1 MSDESKTRKELLN
14 ELGELRQKISQ
25 LETLE
30 QQHQLAAQSLVES
43 EERYRKI
50 TDTVTDYM
58 FRVRVEHGQPVET
71 VHGTACVAVTG
82 YTSEEFA
89 ANPYLWFQMV
99 HEEDTHLV
107 QQQASQIYS
116 GKKGEPIEHRI
127 IRKDGTI
134 RWVSNTPVLHVNEK
148 GELISYDGLIKD
160 ITERRIAEEEL
171 KGTRDYL
178 DNIIE
183 NLGEGIFVSNTT
195 GCVTR
200 VNKAFL
206 ELMGWTKDEMIGMHH
221 VEFIPQEPGI
231 YESTL
236 GDKVEL
242 TVEILDSARRGF
254 IKLFEEGKLVN
265 FETYFLNKQ
274 KNLLLIQENMV
285 LLWDGKGERIGGVGI
300 IRDITAKKK
309 AEEALKKSEEKY
321 QNLLENASDAI
332 LVANEDGIIVGV
344 NKSAERMFGYTREQL
359 IEKSVSILLPSQVW
373 EKEKMYMEEF
383 SKTHKLVVGVTSERA
398 MVRKDGQLITVEPSF
413 SVSKLDGEFLMTV
426 VLRDISERKRV
437 EREIKEARDFL
448 ESVIESSRDGIL
460 ITDSAG
466 YITSANKAM
475 EMMSKYRKEELIGK
489 HTSVLMAE
497 DEAMR
502 KIILQKMTEM
512 FEKGFIFYEVVQMTR
527 DGNLI
532 NVECATSLIKDEE
545 GNNIGAVSI
554 IRDITERKKMENQ
567 LLQSEK
573 LKSLG
578 ELAGGVAHDFNNIL
592 AAILG
597 RAQLLKMVVGST
609 QGDEGGKRSVN
620 ELKKGLD
627 IIEKAAKDGAE
638 TVRRIQEFS
647 RKRDDEAYFATV
659 DINEAI
665 DHAIEYTKVRWKD
678 DAELKGIKINVQKEL
693 SPIAPVSG
701 RAAELR
707 EVFTNLIN
715 NAIDAMP
722 HGGTIRL
729 ETVNEGTHV
738 SIKVKDTGIGIPGA
752 IRERIFD
759 PFFTTKGVKSTGLG
773 LSVSYGIIKRH
784 KGIILVD
791 SAEGKGTLFT
801 ITIPFAEGVV
811 KSEAKVK
818 PLKDTQKRAHIL
830 VVEDEV
836 AVRNLLASI
845 LTMGGH
851 KVETAPDGTQ
861 GIRLFQEKKFD
872 LVFTDLGMPGM
883 SGWQVAREVKRI
895 HGGIPVAIITGWNI
909 ELEEA
914 EMRENGVDLIV
925 QKPFEVD
932 RVLRLVQ
939 EGIIIRDKF
948 KKQSAKK

>member
-1 MSDESKTRKELLN
+1 
-14 ELGELRQKISQ
+14 
-25 LETLE
+25 
-30 QQHQLAAQSLVES
+30 
-43 EERYRKI
+43 
-50 TDTVTDYM
+50 M
-58 FRVRVEHGQPVET
+58 FV
-71 VHGTACVAVTG
+71 
-82 YTSEEFA
+82 
-89 ANPYLWFQMV
+89 
-99 HEEDTHLV
+99 
-107 QQQASQIYS
+107 
-116 GKKGEPIEHRI
+116 
-127 IRKDGTI
+127 
-134 RWVSNTPVLHVNEK
+134 
-148 GELISYDGLIKD
+148 
-160 ITERRIAEEEL
+160 
-171 KGTRDYL
+171 
-178 DNIIE
+178 
-183 NLGEGIFVSNTT
+183 
-195 GCVTR
+195 
-200 VNKAFL
+200 
-206 ELMGWTKDEMIGMHH
+206 
-221 VEFIPQEPGI
+221 
-231 YESTL
+231 
-236 GDKVEL
+236 
-242 TVEILDSARRGF
+242 
-254 IKLFEEGKLVN
+254 
-265 FETYFLNKQ
+265 
-274 KNLLLIQENMV
+274 QENIV
-285 LLWDGKGERIGGVGI
+285 LLSNERGERIGAVGI
-300 IRDITAKKK
+300 IRDITERKRL
-309 AEEALKKSEEKY
+309 EGILKKSEEKY
-321 QNLLENASDAI
+321 QRLLENASDAI
-332 LVANEDGIIVGV
+332 LVANEDGIIVEV
-344 NKSAERMFGYTREQL
+344 NKST
-359 IEKSVSILLPSQVW
+359 EKMLGFTSEELVGKSASLLLPPQVW

-383 SKTHKLVVGVTSERA
+383 KRTHSLVAGVAGEREII
-398 MVRKDGQLITVEPSF
+398 RRDGQPVIVEPSL
-413 SVSKLDGEFLMTV
+413 SITELEGGYLMTA
-426 VLRDISERKRV
+426 VLRDVSERKKA

-448 ESVIESSRDGIL
+448 ISVIESSRDGIL

-466 YITSANKAM
+466 YITAVNKSM
-475 EMMSKYRKEELIGK
+475 EMMCRYRKEELIGK
-489 HTSVLMAE
+489 HASILTVE

-502 KIILQKMTEM
+502 KLILQKTAEM
-512 FEKGFIFYEVVQMTR
+512 FEKGFASFEAVQMTR

-532 NVECATSLIKDEE
+532 NVECGTSLIKDEE
-545 GNNIGAVSI
+545 GNYIAGVSI
-554 IRDITERKKMENQ
+554 IRDITERKKMEQQ

-609 QGDEGGKRSVN
+609 QGDEGGKKSVN

-647 RKRDDEAYFATV
+647 RRRDDEAYFDTV

-678 DAELKGIKINVQKEL
+678 DAELKGIKINVQKEF
-693 SPIAPVSG
+693 SPVASVLG

-722 HGGTIRL
+722 DGGTIRL

-791 SAEGKGTLFT
+791 SAEGKGTMFT

-811 KSEAKVK
+811 ESEAKVK
-818 PLKDTQKRAHIL
+818 PLKGTQKRAHIL

-836 AVRNLLASI
+836 AVLNLLASI

-851 KVETAPDGTQ
+851 KVETATDGTQ

-895 HGGIPVAIITGWNI
+895 NGGIPVAIITGWNV

-939 EGIIIRDKF
+939 EGIILRDKF
-948 KKQSAKK
+948 KNQSAKK

>member
-1 MSDESKTRKELLN
+1 M
-14 ELGELRQKISQ
+14 
-25 LETLE
+25 
-30 QQHQLAAQSLVES
+30 
-43 EERYRKI
+43 
-50 TDTVTDYM
+50 
-58 FRVRVEHGQPVET
+58 
-71 VHGTACVAVTG
+71 
-82 YTSEEFA
+82 
-89 ANPYLWFQMV
+89 
-99 HEEDTHLV
+99 
-107 QQQASQIYS
+107 
-116 GKKGEPIEHRI
+116 
-127 IRKDGTI
+127 
-134 RWVSNTPVLHVNEK
+134 
-148 GELISYDGLIKD
+148 
-160 ITERRIAEEEL
+160 
-171 KGTRDYL
+171 
-178 DNIIE
+178 
-183 NLGEGIFVSNTT
+183 
-195 GCVTR
+195 
-200 VNKAFL
+200 
-206 ELMGWTKDEMIGMHH
+206 
-221 VEFIPQEPGI
+221 
-231 YESTL
+231 
-236 GDKVEL
+236 
-242 TVEILDSARRGF
+242 
-254 IKLFEEGKLVN
+254 
-265 FETYFLNKQ
+265 
-274 KNLLLIQENMV
+274 QENIV
-285 LLWDGKGERIGGVGI
+285 LLSNERGERIGAVGI
-300 IRDITAKKK
+300 IRDITERKRL
-309 AEEALKKSEEKY
+309 EGILKKSEEKY
-321 QNLLENASDAI
+321 QRLLENASDAI
-332 LVANEDGIIVGV
+332 LVANEDGIIVEV
-344 NKSAERMFGYTREQL
+344 NKST
-359 IEKSVSILLPSQVW
+359 EKMLGFTSEELVGKSASLLLPPQVW

-383 SKTHKLVVGVTSERA
+383 KRTHSLVAGVAGEREII
-398 MVRKDGQLITVEPSF
+398 RRDGQPVIVEPSL
-413 SVSKLDGEFLMTV
+413 SVTELEGGYLMTA
-426 VLRDISERKRV
+426 VLRDVSERKKA

-448 ESVIESSRDGIL
+448 ISVIESSRDGIL

-466 YITSANKAM
+466 YITAVNKSM
-475 EMMSKYRKEELIGK
+475 EMMCRYRKEELIGK
-489 HTSVLMAE
+489 HASILTVE

-502 KIILQKMTEM
+502 KLILQKTAEM
-512 FEKGFIFYEVVQMTR
+512 FEKGFASFEAVQMTR

-532 NVECATSLIKDEE
+532 NVECGTSLIKDEE
-545 GNNIGAVSI
+545 GNYIAGVSI
-554 IRDITERKKMENQ
+554 IRDITERKKMEQQ

-609 QGDEGGKRSVN
+609 QGDEGGKKSVN

-647 RKRDDEAYFATV
+647 RRRDDEAYFDTV

-678 DAELKGIKINVQKEL
+678 DAELKGIKINVQKEF
-693 SPIAPVSG
+693 SPVASVLG

-722 HGGTIRL
+722 DGGTIRL

-791 SAEGKGTLFT
+791 SAEGKGTMFT

-811 KSEAKVK
+811 ESVAKVK
-818 PLKDTQKRAHIL
+818 PLKGTQKRAHIL

-836 AVRNLLASI
+836 AVLNLLASI
-845 LTMGGH
+845 LTMGGY
-851 KVETAPDGTQ
+851 KVETATDGTQ

-895 HGGIPVAIITGWNI
+895 NGGIPVAIITGWNV

-939 EGIIIRDKF
+939 EGIILRGKF
-948 KKQSAKK
+948 KNQSAKK

>member
-1 MSDESKTRKELLN
+1 M
-14 ELGELRQKISQ
+14 
-25 LETLE
+25 
-30 QQHQLAAQSLVES
+30 
-43 EERYRKI
+43 
-50 TDTVTDYM
+50 
-58 FRVRVEHGQPVET
+58 
-71 VHGTACVAVTG
+71 
-82 YTSEEFA
+82 
-89 ANPYLWFQMV
+89 
-99 HEEDTHLV
+99 
-107 QQQASQIYS
+107 
-116 GKKGEPIEHRI
+116 
-127 IRKDGTI
+127 
-134 RWVSNTPVLHVNEK
+134 
-148 GELISYDGLIKD
+148 
-160 ITERRIAEEEL
+160 
-171 KGTRDYL
+171 
-178 DNIIE
+178 
-183 NLGEGIFVSNTT
+183 
-195 GCVTR
+195 
-200 VNKAFL
+200 
-206 ELMGWTKDEMIGMHH
+206 
-221 VEFIPQEPGI
+221 
-231 YESTL
+231 
-236 GDKVEL
+236 
-242 TVEILDSARRGF
+242 
-254 IKLFEEGKLVN
+254 
-265 FETYFLNKQ
+265 
-274 KNLLLIQENMV
+274 QENIV
-285 LLWDGKGERIGGVGI
+285 LLSNERGERIGAVGI
-300 IRDITAKKK
+300 IRDITERKRL
-309 AEEALKKSEEKY
+309 EGILKKSEEKY
-321 QNLLENASDAI
+321 QRLLENASDAI
-332 LVANEDGIIVGV
+332 LVANEDGIIVEV
-344 NKSAERMFGYTREQL
+344 NKST
-359 IEKSVSILLPSQVW
+359 EKMLGFTSEELVGKSASLLLPPQVW

-383 SKTHKLVVGVTSERA
+383 KRTHSLVAGVAGEREII
-398 MVRKDGQLITVEPSF
+398 RRDGQPVIVEPSL
-413 SVSKLDGEFLMTV
+413 SVTELEGGYLMTA
-426 VLRDISERKRV
+426 VLRDVSERKKA

-448 ESVIESSRDGIL
+448 ISVIESSRDGIL

-466 YITSANKAM
+466 YITAVNKSM
-475 EMMSKYRKEELIGK
+475 EMMCRYRKEELIGK
-489 HTSVLMAE
+489 HASILTVE

-502 KIILQKMTEM
+502 KLILQKTAEM
-512 FEKGFIFYEVVQMTR
+512 FEKGFASFEAVQMTR

-532 NVECATSLIKDEE
+532 NVECGTSLIKDEE
-545 GNNIGAVSI
+545 GNYIAGVSI
-554 IRDITERKKMENQ
+554 IRDITERKKMEQQ

-609 QGDEGGKRSVN
+609 QGDEGGKKSVN

-647 RKRDDEAYFATV
+647 RRRDDEAYFDTV

-678 DAELKGIKINVQKEL
+678 DAELKGIKINVQKEF
-693 SPIAPVSG
+693 SPVASVLG

-722 HGGTIRL
+722 DGGTIRL

-791 SAEGKGTLFT
+791 SAEGKGTMFT

-811 KSEAKVK
+811 ESEAKVK
-818 PLKDTQKRAHIL
+818 PLKGTQKRAHIL

-836 AVRNLLASI
+836 AVLNLLASI

-851 KVETAPDGTQ
+851 KVETATDGTQ

-895 HGGIPVAIITGWNI
+895 NGGIPVAIITGWNV

-939 EGIIIRDKF
+939 EGIILRDKF
-948 KKQSAKK
+948 KNQSAKK